1 MGLLSS
7 DMSDKEFDKLA
18 FKAGYG
24 RYGLGGSYSTA
35 AEYET
40 ATNQARL
47 WHTQPVIPGIS
58 KNDLINKLNA
68 ETARQTPIYQQNFA
82 LDQQKPAI
90 DQQKPA
96 LDQQKSASD
105 QQNFAIDRQ
114 NSTSG
119 RQNFA
124 LDQQNFAIGQQNST
138 IDQQQS
144 LLNDSRKQQ
153 ALALGQRNAA
163 VDDALNNAQR
173 TSGPG
178 QSVYDQRL
186 QQMMNGTFAPDDP
199 SYQWRVQQGMTNL
212 GRSQAAKGML
222 GSGNMAAELLS
233 YGQGMASQEYGSQ
246 FNRLLAASQNATAQY
261 TNAYG
266 VLNQMLQQQQ
276 GQQQQGNADNLTA
289 QGWGRTAQDWGQ
301 TAQGWGKT
309 ANDLEQIAQG
319 WGHMAQGWGQNAQGW
334 GKNAQDWV
342 QTAQNWGQTAQ
353 GWGSQNLGI
362 TNADTSRYG
371 VTSNAANQAG
381 QLSLQRDQ
389 FNAQQKRLDNA
400 DRGSGDALMRGAGN
414 NSNNSNNGGQFN
426 DQYDRTYGYKSPS
439 SGGSVQNNVAS
450 ELQSGTG
457 YIRNNQTGDT
467 TQFGDSNQGSQSP
480 FTNDYGYEAVY
491 GD

>member
-24 RYGLGGSYSTA
+24 RYGVGGGYSTSN
-35 AEYET
+35 EYDT
-40 ATNQARL
+40 AMTKARS
-47 WHTQPVIPGIS
+47 WHVQPLIPSIS

-68 ETARQTPIYQQNFA
+68 ETARQTPIYQQEY
-82 LDQQKPAI
+82 AI
-90 DQQKPA
+90 DQQK
-96 LDQQKSASD
+96 SAID
-105 QQNFAIDRQ
+105 QQNFASDRQ
-114 NSTSG
+114 NSTIN

-124 LDQQNFAIGQQNST
+124 LDQQNFAI
-138 IDQQQS
+138 DQQQG
-144 LLNDSRKQQ
+144 LLNDNRQQ
-153 ALALGQRNAA
+153 QDLALGQRNAA
-163 VDDALNNAQR
+163 VGDALNNAQR
-173 TSGPG
+173 TTGPG
-178 QSVYDQRL
+178 QSIYDQRL
-186 QQMMNGTFAPDDP
+186 QQMMNGSFAPDDP

-222 GSGNMAAELLS
+222 GSGNMAAELLT
-233 YGQGMASQEYGSQ
+233 YGQGMASQEYGAQ

-261 TNAYG
+261 TNAYS
-266 VLNQMLQQQQ
+266 VLNQMMQQQQ
-276 GQQQQGNADNLTA
+276 GQQQQGNTNNL
-289 QGWGRTAQDWGQ
+289 

-309 ANDLEQIAQG
+309 AQDWGKTANDWEQTAQG
-319 WGHMAQGWGQNAQGW
+319 WGHMAQGWGQNAQG
-334 GKNAQDWV
+334 
-342 QTAQNWGQTAQ
+342 WGQTAQ

-381 QLSLQRDQ
+381 QLGLQRDQ

-400 DRGSGDALMRGAGN
+400 DKGSGDALMRGAGN

-426 DQYDRTYGYKSPS
+426 DQYDRTYGYQSPS

-450 ELQSGTG
+450 ELKSGTG

-467 TQFGDSNQGSQSP
+467 TQFGDSNQGSSSP

>member
-1 MGLLSS
+1 MRLLS
-7 DMSDKEFDKLA
+7 DMLA
-18 FKAGYG
+18 EEAFNKKATAAGYVY
-24 RYGLGGSYSTA
+24 RDGSYHTA
-35 AEYET
+35 DSVARYEAIPRNSRT
-40 ATNQARL
+40 DKMFPELSRSQVESQL
-47 WHTQPVIPGIS
+47 QQTQMRDTTG
-58 KNDLINKLNA
+58 N
-68 ETARQTPIYQQNFA
+68 QQNFTI
-82 LDQQKPAI
+82 DQQKSAI

-96 LDQQKSASD
+96 LDQQKS
-105 QQNFAIDRQ
+105 AIDRQ

-124 LDQQNFAIGQQNST
+124 LDQQNFALGQQNST
-138 IDQQQS
+138 IDLQQGF
-144 LLNDSRKQQ
+144 LNDNRQQQ

-163 VDDALNNAQR
+163 VGDALNNAQR

-261 TNAYG
+261 TNAYS
-266 VLNQMLQQQQ
+266 VLNQMMQQQQ
-276 GQQQQGNADNLTA
+276 GQQQQGNTNNLTA
-289 QGWGRTAQDWGQ
+289 QGWGQI
-301 TAQGWGKT
+301 AQGWGKTSQDWGKT
-309 ANDLEQIAQG
+309 ANDLEQTAQG
-319 WGHMAQGWGQNAQGW
+319 WGHMAQGW

-342 QTAQNWGQTAQ
+342 QTAQGWGQTAQ

-389 FNAQQKRLDNA
+389 FNAQQTRLDNA
-400 DRGSGDALMRGAGN
+400 DRGSGDALMRGAGSYLGV
-414 NSNNSNNGGQFN
+414 SNAGQSYT
-426 DQYDRTYGYKSPS
+426 QPAPTYGYQSSS

-450 ELQSGTG
+450 QLPSGTG
-457 YIRNNQTGDT
+457 YITNNQTGQT
-467 TQFGDSNQGSQSP
+467 TQLGQTSP